1 MAIDV
6 FSVELYVT
14 FFFFILVSGNFIKTF
29 TFRLFF
35 FRLLEHIG
43 KLQRHLKSLHLQRF
57 PRLGDNF
64 LYLRL
69 LLGHFETFEQIYSAD
84 LVLQQLSFP
93 QGRLKF
99 LLQMPDMKVG
109 SAVVVFG

>member
-6 FSVELYVT
+6 FSVELHVT

-29 TFRLFF
+29 AFRLFF
-35 FRLLEHIG
+35 FRLLEHLG
-43 KLQRHLKSLHLQRF
+43 KLQRHLQSLNLQGL
-57 PRLGDNF
+57 PRLGYHF

-69 LLGHFETFEQIYSAD
+69 LLGHLETFEHIYSAY